1 MKLWLALAAAAAAA
15 ALAPRVALADDKA
28 ECDYLE
34 IHATAGKPPA
44 IDPELKPL
52 EKKLT
57 RPPLSSWTTF
67 HKLSAGHIALAKLK
81 AEPVKLMQ
89 GHASLLLRDRKDA
102 RIELTIALDGADGKR
117 VLDSKQSV
125 NAGEWNAW
133 VHEAGSDGYIFA
145 LTCK

>member
-1 MKLWLALAAAAAAA
+1 MKLRLA
-15 ALAPRVALADDKA
+15 ALAVLALVPRAALADDKA

-34 IHATAGKPPA
+34 IHATAAKPGA

-67 HKLSAGHIALAKLK
+67 KKLSAGHVTLQKLHADALKLT
-81 AEPVKLMQ
+81 Q
-89 GHASLLLRDRKDA
+89 GHAALLLRDRKDA
-102 RIELTIALDGADGKR
+102 RLELTITLDDAAGKR
-117 VLDSKQSV
+117 VLDAKQSV

-133 VHEAGSDGYIFA
+133 VHEVGSDGHILA